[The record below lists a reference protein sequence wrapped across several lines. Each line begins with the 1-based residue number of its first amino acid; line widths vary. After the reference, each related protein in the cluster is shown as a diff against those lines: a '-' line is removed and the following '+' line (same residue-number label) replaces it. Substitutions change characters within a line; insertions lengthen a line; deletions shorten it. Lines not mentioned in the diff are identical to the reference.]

1 MSVLLH
7 LLLLVPSVASVSLS
21 LTNGEVCEGVVAT
34 WTCVVNNSYNGI
46 SVAWH
51 NNGETAYPLNTLAPL
66 GPDSPFNATLTSINS
81 SVIVSIATAR
91 LTNIV
96 RGSLLECSDDRF
108 MSPSTNVTLN
118 FEGPVAANLSSPV
131 FLGVEPHV
139 QDHTNFLFISQF
151 MKLID
156 FW

>member
-1 MSVLLH
+1 
-7 LLLLVPSVASVSLS
+7 SLS

-151 MKLID
+151 MKLM
-156 FW
+156 